1 MPQSETIGKLAQA
14 IAQAQAEL
22 KPVKREAKNPFFNS
36 KYADLASIWEA
47 LKPFHAH
54 GIAISQIP
62 FDAGEGMI
70 GIETQLSHESGE
82 WIAGKLALPVS
93 KEDAQGVG
101 SAITYARRYA
111 LGCMTGVV
119 TEDDDDGNH
128 AAQAKPVAQRF
139 TQQKATIARAFQEIR
154 QDVKHIAGQTGTDLH
169 KGGLIDVE
177 QDGASM
183 NKGGSVHDLP
193 GSVMPSKTS
202 DAAPPSFPPDDI
214 PETTWGEFLE
224 YVGDDP
230 ERTKVGKAVKK
241 RLAYSE
247 MSKVPAK
254 ARRGIML
261 TIQDEAKRQGIPF
274 EQWVQE

>member
-1 MPQSETIGKLAQA
+1 MEQSETIGKLAQA
-14 IAQAQAEL
+14 IAHAQAEL

-36 KYADLASIWEA
+36 RYADLASIWEA

-70 GIETQLSHESGE
+70 GLKTQLSHESGE

-119 TEDDDDGNH
+119 TEDDDDGNQ
-128 AAQAKPVAQRF
+128 AAQAKPAQRF
-139 TQQKATIARAFQEIR
+139 AQQKATVAQKMVEIR
-154 QDVKHIAGQTGTDLH
+154 HDIKQIM
-169 KGGLIDVE
+169 E
-177 QDGASM
+177 QDGADRKDMGQST
-183 NKGGSVHDLP
+183 NNS
-193 GSVMPSKTS
+193 SAPSQQAS
-202 DAAPPSFPPDDI
+202 DAAPFN
-214 PETTWGEFLE
+214 PETCPPADGIADEDFQAFLE

-230 ERTKVGKAVKK
+230 DRTKVGKKMKAK
-241 RLAYSE
+241 LNIQE
-247 MSKVPAK
+247 MASVPPAK
-254 ARRGIML
+254 RKAIML
-261 TIQDEAKRQGIPF
+261 SIQDEAKRQAVPF
-274 EQWVQE
+274 SEWVKD